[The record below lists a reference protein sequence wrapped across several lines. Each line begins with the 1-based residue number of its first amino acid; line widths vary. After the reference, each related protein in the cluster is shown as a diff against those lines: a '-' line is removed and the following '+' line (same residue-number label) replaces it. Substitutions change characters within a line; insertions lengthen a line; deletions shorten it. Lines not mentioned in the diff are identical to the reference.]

1 MTNAIFLCTV
11 CDPKTRR
18 GSRLNCKFFK
28 FIYFVIC
35 IVIFSPLAIA
45 SSIPS
50 IEPNEWDLL
59 TNEFSLD
66 HEVQHP
72 EVQKQIKK
80 ILKHPEDLEKITQ
93 QAKPYLYHILQ
104 EIKKRNLPGE
114 LALIP
119 MIESE
124 YDPFVKSSAGA
135 AGLWQLMP
143 HTSVELGIPKSW
155 WVDGRRSIGPSTD
168 AALNYL
174 AYLHQFFHGN
184 WKLAVAAYDSGPS
197 RVSRA
202 VKHNGKKS
210 HFWSLSLPHETKAYI
225 PHLLA
230 LSEIIQHPARYN
242 VQLPQIPHKP
252 YFKEVEVD
260 KHVKPIHA
268 AKLAEVPTKDFR
280 RLNPGFKDWT
290 KPPSHPYKL
299 LIPTEHVDDFY
310 RNLANISDGPSKKK
324 PVKLSFLPQTPLLT
338 MRYTARKG
346 DSLNRIA
353 HRHHIKLSALKRLN
367 PKVRRGRVKPGQ
379 QIILG

>member
-1 MTNAIFLCTV
+1 M
-11 CDPKTRR
+11 
-18 GSRLNCKFFK
+18 NCKLIKLFCFF
-28 FIYFVIC
+28 FCVL
-35 IVIFSPLAIA
+35 IVSPLATA
-45 SSIPS
+45 LNTPDS
-50 IEPNEWDLL
+50 EANEWDQL
-59 TNEFSLD
+59 TKEFSLN
-66 HEVQHP
+66 HEVDHP

-174 AYLHQFFHGN
+174 AYLHRFFHGN
-184 WKLAVAAYDSGPS
+184 WMLAVAAYDSGPT

-202 VKHNGKKS
+202 IKSNHAKKQ
-210 HFWSLSLPHETKAYI
+210 FWTLSLPQETKAYI

-230 LSEIIQHPARYN
+230 LSEIIQHPDRYN
-242 VQLPQIPHKP
+242 IQLPPIPHKP

-260 KHVKPIHA
+260 KHMDPSHA
-268 AKLAEVPTKDFR
+268 AKLAEAPAKDIK
-280 RLNPGFKDWT
+280 RLNPGFKDWS
-290 KPPSHPYKL
+290 KHPSHPYKL
-299 LIPTEHVDDFY
+299 LIPTEHVDNFY
-310 RNLANISDGPSKKK
+310 RNLAHISDETYDKKK
-324 PVKLSFLPQTPLLT
+324 VKLSFLPETPQVT
-338 MRYTARKG
+338 IRYRVKKG
-346 DSLNRIA
+346 DNLRRIA
-353 HRHHIKLSALKRLN
+353 HRHHIKVSVLKKLN
-367 PKVRRGRVKPGQ
+367 PHMSNGRVKPGQ
-379 QIILG
+379 EIRLK